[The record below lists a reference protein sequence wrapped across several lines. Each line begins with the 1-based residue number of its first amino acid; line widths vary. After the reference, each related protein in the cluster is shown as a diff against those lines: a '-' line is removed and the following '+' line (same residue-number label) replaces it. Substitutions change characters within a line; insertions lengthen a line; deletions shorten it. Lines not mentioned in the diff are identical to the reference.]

1 MFSNVEK
8 KLQKAAKVLC
18 VVGTILAFAY
28 MFICITAG
36 INLLDYG
43 GGGLM
48 IAGPIVGLLIFLS
61 VMLSTWV
68 LYGFGEIIKEL
79 KENNR
84 LLRLGLG
91 EEECEEEEK

>member
-43 GGGLM
+43 GGRLM
-48 IAGPIVGLLIFLS
+48 IAGPIVGLLIF
-61 VMLSTWV
+61 